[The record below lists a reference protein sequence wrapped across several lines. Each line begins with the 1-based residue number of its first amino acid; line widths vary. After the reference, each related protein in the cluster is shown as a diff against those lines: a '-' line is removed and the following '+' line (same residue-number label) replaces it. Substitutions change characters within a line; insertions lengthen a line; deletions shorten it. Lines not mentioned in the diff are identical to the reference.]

1 MKLAILSPPEDL
13 PDEQRVVG
21 RILRHSSAIFHLRK
35 PGRGDA
41 ALARY
46 VCRIPDSLHP
56 RIMVHDHVE
65 LLDRF
70 PLRGIH
76 FTELTRRRHPQAVHR
91 LVQAY
96 PQARFS
102 SSFHS
107 LSDLYAASDRFD
119 YVFLSPIFD
128 SISKTGYRAA
138 FGHQAL
144 VRFLKGARQ
153 RVFALGGV
161 DGQRITT
168 AASLGFAGVAVLGAV
183 WSAADPQQAAA
194 QLSAACRSVGSPMV
208 AGQPGSQSGP

>member
-1 MKLAILSPPEDL
+1 MRLAILSPPEDF
-13 PDEQRVVG
+13 PDEQLVVG
-21 RILRHSSAIFHLRK
+21 RILRHSAAIFHLRK
-35 PGRGDA
+35 PGRGEA

-46 VCRIPDSLHP
+46 LYRIPDGLHP

-91 LVQAY
+91 LAQAY
-96 PQARFS
+96 PTARFS

-107 LSDLYAASDRFD
+107 LSDLCEVTDRFD

-138 FGHQAL
+138 FDHPAL
-144 VRFLKGARQ
+144 ARFLKGTRHC
-153 RVFALGGV
+153 VLALGGV
-161 DGQRITT
+161 DGQRVAT

-194 QLSAACRSVGSPMV
+194 QLSAVCRRSGPSVA
-208 AGQPGSQSGP
+208 AGQPGRDSGP